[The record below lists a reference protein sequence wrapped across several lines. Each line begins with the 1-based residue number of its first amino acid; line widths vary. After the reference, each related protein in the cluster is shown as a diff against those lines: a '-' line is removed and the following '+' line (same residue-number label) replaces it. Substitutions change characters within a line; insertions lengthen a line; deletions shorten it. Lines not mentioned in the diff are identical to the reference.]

1 MKQPTCIALSALVAV
16 ALALGC
22 ANANNNAD
30 EKADAGKK
38 EAVAMI
44 EPTTTGKAKGTVRF
58 IDQGNGKLRV
68 VARIEGLNPNQKH
81 AMHVHEGTE
90 CGPDGMKAGGH
101 YNPEKHEHGLPE
113 QEKRHAGDLGNL
125 QANAKGVAEY
135 EITVDNITIDGQ
147 KNPVIGRAVIVHEK
161 PDDGGQPVG
170 NAGGRIGCGI
180 IKMKGDKT
188 ASAEEHRH

>member
-1 MKQPTCIALSALVAV
+1 MKHRTPIALAVLVAIG
-16 ALALGC
+16 LALGC
-22 ANANNNAD
+22 ANANNAD
-30 EKADAGKK
+30 EKADANKK
-38 EAVAMI
+38 EAVATI

-68 VARIEGLNPNQKH
+68 VARIEGLTPGQKH

-113 QEKRHAGDLGNL
+113 KEQRHAGDLGNL
-125 QANAKGVAEY
+125 QANEKGVAELD
-135 EITVDNITIDGQ
+135 ITVNNITINGQ

-161 PDDGGQPVG
+161 PDDGGQPTG
-170 NAGGRIGCGI
+170 NAGGRIGCGL
-180 IKMKGDKT
+180 IKMKGDKD
-188 ASAEEHRH
+188 AHEHKH

>member
-1 MKQPTCIALSALVAV
+1 MQHRTPVALAVLVAIG
-16 ALALGC
+16 LALGC
-22 ANANNNAD
+22 ANANNAD

-38 EAVAMI
+38 EAVATI

-58 IDQGNGKLRV
+58 IESGDKLRV
-68 VARIEGLNPNQKH
+68 VARIEGLTPNQKH

-113 QEKRHAGDLGNL
+113 KEQRHAGDLGNL
-125 QANAKGVAEY
+125 QANAKGVAELD
-135 EITVDNITIDGQ
+135 ITVNNITINGQ

-161 PDDGGQPVG
+161 PDDGGQPTG
-170 NAGGRIGCGI
+170 NAGGRIGCGL
-180 IKMKGDKT
+180 IKMKGDK
-188 ASAEEHRH
+188 SAEEHKH

>member
-1 MKQPTCIALSALVAV
+1 MKHPTCIAFAALFAV
-16 ALALGC
+16 ALLFGC
-22 ANANNNAD
+22 ANGNNAD
-30 EKADAGKK
+30 EKDANKK
-38 EAVAMI
+38 EAVATI

-58 IDQGNGKLRV
+58 IESGDKLRV
-68 VARIEGLNPNQKH
+68 VARIEGLTPNQKH

-113 QEKRHAGDLGNL
+113 KAQRHAGDLGNL
-125 QANAKGVAEY
+125 QANAKGVAELD
-135 EITVDNITIDGQ
+135 ITVDNITINGQ

-161 PDDGGQPVG
+161 PDDGGQPTG
-170 NAGGRIGCGI
+170 NAGGRIGCGL

-188 ASAEEHRH
+188 ADAHAH

>member
-1 MKQPTCIALSALVAV
+1 MNHRTAVPFAALLAV

-22 ANANNNAD
+22 ANAGNNAD
-30 EKADAGKK
+30 DNADDKAGAGKK
-38 EAVAMI
+38 EAIATI
-44 EPTTTGKAKGTVRF
+44 EPTTSGKAKGTVRF
-58 IDQGNGKLRV
+58 IEQSAGKTRV

-101 YNPEKHEHGLPE
+101 YNPEKHEHGLPD

-125 QANAKGVAEY
+125 QANAKGVAELD
-135 EITVDNITIDGQ
+135 ITVDNITINGQ
-147 KNPVIGRAVIVHEK
+147 RNPVIGRAVIVHEK

-170 NAGGRIGCGI
+170 NAGGRIGCAE
-180 IKMKGDKT
+180 IK
-188 ASAEEHRH
+188 

>member
-1 MKQPTCIALSALVAV
+1 MNRPRSIALSALVAV

-22 ANANNNAD
+22 ANANNAD
-30 EKADAGKK
+30 EKADAAKK
-38 EAVAMI
+38 EAVATI

-58 IDQGNGKLRV
+58 IEQADGKLRV
-68 VARIEGLNPNQKH
+68 VARIEGLTPNQKH

-101 YNPEKHEHGLPE
+101 YNPEKHEHGLPDKA
-113 QEKRHAGDLGNL
+113 QRHAGDLGNL
-125 QANAKGVAEY
+125 TANAKGVAEY
-135 EITVDNITIDGQ
+135 EITVDNITINGQ

-161 PDDGGQPVG
+161 PDDGGQPTG

-180 IKMKGDKT
+180 IKLKGDK
-188 ASAEEHRH
+188 SADEHKH